1 MITIK
6 NNMFHLAT
14 ENTSYIFY
22 INESGIAEHLYYGKR
37 LKNPEYDI
45 DALRE
50 KRLTPRVNET
60 SLSPT
65 DTTLQLNNLMSE
77 FSTEDKGDYRTPS
90 IAVSY

>member
-45 DALRE
+45 DALM
-50 KRLTPRVNET
+50 LTKIFQTQNLET
-60 SLSPT
+60 FIIYFPIFTSIL
-65 DTTLQLNNLMSE
+65 
-77 FSTEDKGDYRTPS
+77 GDYTNF
-90 IAVSY
+90 